1 MILQRKI
8 NANQTRLERTKT
20 MSEMKEKYY
29 KKFRKINDVEMLKDY
44 QQFKMQYNGDYVKW
58 RNLLK
63 SSLVIFTIHFLLLVI
78 VL

>member
-20 MSEMKEKYY
+20 MSEMKEKNY

>member
-20 MSEMKEKYY
+20 MSEMKEKIY